1 MNTEETSTLK
11 NKIKLMELENKLLKD
26 NVTNKQRFIDIILH
40 NTVRNS
46 LETLML
52 VVLSMLQTRQ
62 GSNRLKCNIS
72 RKKIPSWITNKNK
85 KINQVRKWK
94 KMKATKKNQ
103 IIRKK

>member
-40 NTVRNS
+40 KTVRNS

-72 RKKIPSWITNKNK
+72 RKKIPS
-85 KINQVRKWK
+85 
-94 KMKATKKNQ
+94 
-103 IIRKK
+103 